1 MKLTEKN
8 LIRIIREEYT
18 NRLIQYEVA
27 ARLMETETVDKRGN
41 ILLSKDLK
49 VRHKESGYEYT
60 IDHIEGEGDDMLIY
74 LRNPEVPRVEVP
86 STPETINE
94 LERTEDVSII
104 NVEMPDGES
113 LADNSNQELEDV
125 FAVKAEEFEKE
136 YVVD

>member
-60 IDHIEGEGDDMLIY
+60 IDHIDGEGDEMLIY

-86 STPETINE
+86 SSPETINE

-113 LADNSNQELEDV
+113 LADNSNQELGDV

>member
-49 VRHKESGYEYT
+49 VRHKESG
-60 IDHIEGEGDDMLIY
+60 
-74 LRNPEVPRVEVP
+74 
-86 STPETINE
+86 
-94 LERTEDVSII
+94 
-104 NVEMPDGES
+104 
-113 LADNSNQELEDV
+113 
-125 FAVKAEEFEKE
+125 
-136 YVVD
+136 